1 MKKGTEMVR
10 VEALVE
16 ECTLALGCADR
27 DRLDEAES
35 QFLERLR
42 AGEREA
48 FEQLVA
54 RFHADI
60 YGLLYRLLGDREE
73 ARDATQETFL
83 KVYRAIGRFRGE
95 CGLRTWL
102 YRIALNQAA
111 NCHRWWRRNGDRLVS
126 IDALREGTDPPLS
139 ETLVDPHADP
149 EQRAIAREEERL
161 LTEALG
167 RIRPVFR
174 VALLLRDVEGLSYE
188 EIADALQI
196 SLGTV
201 KSRIARGRELL
212 RQEVQ
217 RLRQRNVHRLTP
229 QGLERAD

>member
-1 MKKGTEMVR
+1 MEKGADMVR
-10 VEALVE
+10 AEAMVED
-16 ECTLALGCADR
+16 CTLALGGTDR
-27 DRLDEAES
+27 DRLDEAER
-35 QFLERLR
+35 QFLDRLR

-54 RFHADI
+54 RFHADV

-83 KVYRAIGRFRGE
+83 RVYRTIGRFRGE

-111 NCHRWWRRNGDRLVS
+111 NRHRWWRRNGDRLVS
-126 IDALREGTDPPLS
+126 MEALREETEPSFG
-139 ETLVDPHADP
+139 ETLIDPRADP
-149 EQRAIAREEERL
+149 EQQTIAREEERL
-161 LTEALG
+161 LTEALE

-188 EIADALQI
+188 EIAATLHI

-217 RLRQRNVHRLTP
+217 RLRQRNGRGLTP
-229 QGLERAD
+229 TGHERAD